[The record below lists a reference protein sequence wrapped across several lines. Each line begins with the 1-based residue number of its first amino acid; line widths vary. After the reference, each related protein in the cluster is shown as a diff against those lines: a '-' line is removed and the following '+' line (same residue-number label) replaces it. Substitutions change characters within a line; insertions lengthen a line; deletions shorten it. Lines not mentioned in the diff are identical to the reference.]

1 MNKHNSKVLEEGFL
15 AGILALFSFGK
26 QVKMLQRMYTASK
39 DPEIQELI
47 HDIKFNEQRYKDEIR
62 RLKKKHPNVK

>member
-1 MNKHNSKVLEEGFL
+1 MKKHNSKVLEEGFL

-26 QVKMLQRMYTASK
+26 QVKMLQRMYTSSK

-62 RLKKKHPNVK
+62 KLKKKHPNVK